1 MLWKQ
6 LAYGWGT
13 YSISTT
19 TKTHALD
26 VDLDVIH
33 KDQRSKLVID
43 VKEVDIENEK
53 TIKIGVALDRHVKKE
68 VVEVLRK
75 NLDVFALSLQKTV
88 YIVAVI
94 FV

>member
-1 MLWKQ
+1 
-6 LAYGWGT
+6 
-13 YSISTT
+13 
-19 TKTHALD
+19 LD